1 MIAGDRILDIDVIKK
16 NGVESNPNEIQT
28 SERIYEVKPEFPIL
42 KKFEEKRGIY
52 DLINVAIAVV
62 KTFKNKKW
70 KERWTL
76 WLEEIKSFSEL
87 PQFFNYFSQDVE
99 KGNTIYKLIDS
110 IYDIDP
116 VSQKDVQEKLTKQYE
131 KIYTENVKYTYKIID
146 EVFKNHSDIQLKQT
160 CIENGTFDK
169 FLDRLSQL
177 TGEKKRTKA
186 PEIKIDGDGQPA
198 FKDNLLKVPN
208 SPDKAKKESP

>member
-1 MIAGDRILDIDVIKK
+1 MVGDRIIDIDVIKR
-16 NGVESNPNEIQT
+16 NDVDSNPNDIQ
-28 SERIYEVKPEFPIL
+28 SGERIFEIKPEFPIL
-42 KKFEEKRGIY
+42 KNFEEKRGIY

-116 VSQKDVQEKLTKQYE
+116 VS
-131 KIYTENVKYTYKIID
+131 
-146 EVFKNHSDIQLKQT
+146 
-160 CIENGTFDK
+160 
-169 FLDRLSQL
+169 
-177 TGEKKRTKA
+177 
-186 PEIKIDGDGQPA
+186 
-198 FKDNLLKVPN
+198 
-208 SPDKAKKESP
+208 